1 MRRILKYLKPYTGL
15 LLLSMGLISLS
26 SFCDLLLPTL
36 MSNILNYGIRE
47 KDLSY
52 ILGCCLEMLLTAGV
66 SLGCILWGSKVSSKV
81 VAGFCGDLR
90 SDIFRKVNTL
100 SFEEFGRWGTAALV
114 TRATHDVMT
123 VSWVASMLCGTV
135 ATIPMLFLGGVI
147 LSMSKDVLLSLI
159 LLIFIPLILV
169 IVLAIGRKVLPLWKR
184 SDLYID
190 RQNAI
195 MRERLRGI
203 RVIRAFRSEDRE
215 HDRIAEATEVMAEN
229 IIKGNTSMGIL
240 TPVSLFLF
248 NVATVLIV
256 YFGAFRM
263 EAGGLSAGDIFAII
277 QYVTM
282 VMGGIMMG
290 SFAMVMYPHAK
301 VAADRI
307 GEVFDAEG
315 MGNNA
320 IGMDRSLEGNIRFR
334 NVSFSYGGSE
344 EAIKDISLE
353 ITKGQKVAVI
363 GGTGSGKS
371 TLISLLLGFR
381 RPTAGELFFDGVPAG
396 EISKASLRR
405 DISSVLQ
412 GSAIYTGTIGEN
424 IRMGKEDAT
433 DAELMEAASIAQL
446 APFIEECGG
455 LDYEITQAGKNL
467 SGGQKQRLS
476 IARAIVKE
484 APIYIFDDSFSA
496 LDFLTEK
503 NLRTALN
510 NKIRGKTQIVV
521 TQRITSAMSSDRIFV
536 MDRGT
541 LVDQG
546 SHEELLSRCKIYGEI
561 YASQTGG
568 GKE

>member
-1 MRRILKYLKPYTGL
+1 M
-15 LLLSMGLISLS
+15 
-26 SFCDLLLPTL
+26 
-36 MSNILNYGIRE
+36 
-47 KDLSY
+47 
-52 ILGCCLEMLLTAGV
+52 
-66 SLGCILWGSKVSSKV
+66 
-81 VAGFCGDLR
+81 
-90 SDIFRKVNTL
+90 
-100 SFEEFGRWGTAALV
+100 
-114 TRATHDVMT
+114 
-123 VSWVASMLCGTV
+123 
-135 ATIPMLFLGGVI
+135 
-147 LSMSKDVLLSLI
+147 
-159 LLIFIPLILV
+159 

-184 SDLYID
+184 SDLYIE

-546 SHEELLSRCKIYGEI
+546 THEELLSRCKIYGEI